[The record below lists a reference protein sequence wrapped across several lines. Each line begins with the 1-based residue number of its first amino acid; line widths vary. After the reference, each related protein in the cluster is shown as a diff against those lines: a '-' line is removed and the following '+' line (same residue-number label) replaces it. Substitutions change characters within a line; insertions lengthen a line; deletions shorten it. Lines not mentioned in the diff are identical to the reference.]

1 MNFTQTVVSTVG
13 LALMAPKLCF
23 SFQISEV
30 QVGHKH
36 PEVDVAF
43 NDDSF

>member
-1 MNFTQTVVSTVG
+1 MNFTQTVVSAVG
-13 LALMAPKLCF
+13 VALMAPKLCF

-30 QVGHKH
+30 RAGHNH
-36 PEVDVAF
+36 PKVDLAF